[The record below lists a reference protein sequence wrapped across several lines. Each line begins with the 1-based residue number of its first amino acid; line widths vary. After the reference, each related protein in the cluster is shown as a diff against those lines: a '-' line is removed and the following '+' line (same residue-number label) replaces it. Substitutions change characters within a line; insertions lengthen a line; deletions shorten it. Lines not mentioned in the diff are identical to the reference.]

1 MGGRLRLAAVA
12 LLSAL
17 LMTGAAP
24 AVGGPAAPRA
34 PGFTLPDLDG
44 SPVSLRQLRRKG
56 YVLLVFWSTQCPYCH
71 AMIPDFKRAYR
82 NYDGRG
88 LTMAAV
94 DVGTEDVNSVQAY
107 VMEYDLPYL
116 VLNDARSKQQ
126 LIHAYHLRGTPTVV
140 LVAPNGEVEFRGHR
154 VPDLSIWL
162 PPDPAPRSTA
172 DRGLPG
178 APTRSGPVR

>member
-1 MGGRLRLAAVA
+1 MKPLAMGALRLAAAA
-12 LLSAL
+12 LLAAL
-17 LMTGAAP
+17 LL
-24 AVGGPAAPRA
+24 GGTAHAGGDPAAPRA

-44 SPVSLRQLRRKG
+44 NLVTLRQLRRKG

-82 NYDGRG
+82 DYDGRG

-107 VMEYDLPYL
+107 VMENDLPYL

-126 LIHAYHLRGTPTVV
+126 LIRTYHLRGTPTVV
-140 LVAPNGEVEFRGHR
+140 LVAPDGEVEFRGHR

-162 PPDPAPRSTA
+162 PPDRAPGNPAPH
-172 DRGLPG
+172 
-178 APTRSGPVR
+178 